1 MSRIQYKFT
10 KIWVIYKEVNIVQHK
25 STSFSRP
32 AARRPG
38 IRPCKWAIIQN
49 YLSFQLSKWSLV
61 SFWIPLWHIFPMHFV
76 SNVHTLSFCKNMY
89 VDTLILSKSNI
100 TLRSSVLFF
109 FQLFVLVDTINI
121 TFKSKC
127 PWIQSD
133 TFGKPLGPLHST
145 DTFTIH
151 LNAPGV
157 AWFTCTQAAD
167 LPSQWRLI

>member
-10 KIWVIYKEVNIVQHK
+10 EIWVIYKEVNILQHK

-61 SFWIPLWHIFPMHFV
+61 WFWILLWHIFPIHFV

-89 VDTLILSKSNI
+89 INILILSNSNI
-100 TLRSSVLFF
+100 ILRSSVLSF
-109 FQLFVLVDTINI
+109 FQLFVDTINI
-121 TFKSKC
+121 TFKSKY

-133 TFGKPLGPLHST
+133 TSGKPLGPLHST
-145 DTFTIH
+145 IH
-151 LNAPGV
+151 LNAPGGV
-157 AWFTCTQAAD
+157 A
-167 LPSQWRLI
+167 